1 MKNNIDNNEE
11 LQIVMECFVQ
21 TISEMREDITVIKEN
36 TSPNSNDNPA
46 DSPLTEDLLNKIADT
61 VDNAKKAINEEDL
74 KKFINIIIS
83 VTTQLQGD
91 ANKASAEFLNQ
102 KIAELN
108 ELVKKPSIVENR
120 YSIDFKS
127 SKTFI
132 ALIFLSLGLFCSL
145 FGNYSQYQENRR
157 LTDNDLKYRFVKM
170 KNGILPNEITR
181 LENFF
186 YYPDSASIVKNIRKS
201 VIDYEHRVQEQARKQ
216 EQKKRNEENIK
227 RLNNEIQELNVE

>member
-1 MKNNIDNNEE
+1 MKDDNINMDIQLGIDAISQTVEE
-11 LQIVMECFVQ
+11 INRKLSNQ
-21 TISEMREDITVIKEN
+21 
-36 TSPNSNDNPA
+36 PNPESA
-46 DSPLTEDLLNKIADT
+46 LTADLLNKISET
-61 VDNAKKAINEEDL
+61 IEQAKKAIDEADL
-74 KKFINIIIS
+74 KKFLNIVIS
-83 VTTQLQGD
+83 VTTELQER

-102 KIAELN
+102 KIVELK
-108 ELVKKPSIVENR
+108 ELAKQPTIIKKR

-127 SKTFI
+127 SKAVI
-132 ALIFLSLGLFCSL
+132 AVVFLSLGLFCSL
-145 FGNYSQYQENRR
+145 LGNYNQYQENSR

-170 KNGILPNEITR
+170 KNGILPNDITR

-227 RLNNEIQELNVE
+227 RLDNEIQELNVE

>member
-1 MKNNIDNNEE
+1 MKNNIDNNQE
-11 LQIVMECFVQ
+11 LQIVMEGFVQ

-36 TSPNSNDNPA
+36 TNQSSKDNPA
-46 DSPLTEDLLNKIADT
+46 DTPLTADLLNKIADT
-61 VDNAKKAINEEDL
+61 VDNAKKAIDEEDL

-83 VTTQLQGD
+83 VTTQLQEE

-132 ALIFLSLGLFCSL
+132 ALVILILGIGCSL
-145 FGNYSQYQENRR
+145 YYNYDQFQENKRLKHNDIKYRYVQMRGGVSQEHLLYLNKSYTERSQYR
-157 LTDNDLKYRFVKM
+157 
-170 KNGILPNEITR
+170 
-181 LENFF
+181 
-186 YYPDSASIVKNIRKS
+186 DSIQRK
-201 VIDYEHRVQEQARKQ
+201 VIDFEATIRRKVYNQTVKEQNEKEE
-216 EQKKRNEENIK
+216 EQINKKLEE
-227 RLNNEIQELNVE
+227 LAQ

>member
-1 MKNNIDNNEE
+1 MKKEEENIDI
-11 LQIVMECFVQ
+11 QIVFDGFAQ
-21 TISEMREDITVIKEN
+21 TLEEIKSELIQQ
-36 TSPNSNDNPA
+36 NDNNQVDTQSA
-46 DSPLTEDLLNKIADT
+46 LNTDLLNKIAET
-61 VDNAKKAINEEDL
+61 IEQAKKAIDEEDL
-74 KKFINIIIS
+74 KKFLNVVIS
-83 VTTQLQGD
+83 VTTELQER

-102 KIAELN
+102 KIAELK
-108 ELVKKPSIVENR
+108 ELVKQPTIIEKR

-127 SKTFI
+127 SKIFI
-132 ALIFLSLGLFCSL
+132 AIIFLSLGLFCSL
-145 FGNYSQYQENRR
+145 FGNYSQYQENSR

-227 RLNNEIQELNVE
+227 RLDNEIQELNVE